1 MPLDASGA
9 SPQPAMPQGPQLTQ
23 PNAIPAW

>member
-9 SPQPAMPQGPQLTQ
+9 SPQPAMPQLPQLTQ